1 ERATAALQQL
11 HRPNYEEEGGDGDE
25 GGGSTL
31 ISPLEG
37 EIWRRVL
44 GGVKKNR
51 VYGFGDS
58 LQASALGVN
67 VVGTSPPSVQSH
79 VSPTGQEIKRAGIS
93 IQGPITINIQLPDH
107 LASSIST
114 LPTVVVQPSS
124 HTQIPPTQ
132 LPPPHGSRAFGS
144 EDETRDDIGS

>member
-1 ERATAALQQL
+1 RQVT
-11 HRPNYEEEGGDGDE
+11 
-25 GGGSTL
+25 
-31 ISPLEG
+31 
-37 EIWRRVL
+37 

-79 VSPTGQEIKRAGIS
+79 VSPTGTSQPSQPSQPTADMIAFAHCLASQLGQEITRAGIS
-93 IQGPITINIQLPDH
+93 SQGPITINIQLPDH
-107 LASSIST
+107 LASSSST

-132 LPPPHGSRAFGS
+132 LPPPHSSRAFGS